1 MATAR
6 RLEELRE
13 LLESRQ
19 YTGLRQEL
27 SQMNEAD
34 IAAVME
40 ELEEEQ
46 LLKIFRILPKD
57 LAADVFTYMDVDNQQ
72 FIITSLSERDAAN
85 IIDNLMADDATDL
98 LEEMPA
104 SIVKKLLAIASPET
118 RRAINQLLRYPEDCA
133 GSIMTVEFVDLK
145 ENMTVTESIERIR
158 NLGLDSET
166 INNCYVLDTRRKLVG
181 TVTLRSLLLSRED
194 AVIGDIMEENVISVN
209 TMMDQEKVARQFQ
222 KYDFTAM
229 PVVDQENRLVGIIT
243 VDDIVDILEQE
254 ATEDIEKMAAIVP
267 SDKPY
272 MKTGILETWKKRI
285 PWLLLMMISATFMDR
300 IIASFENAL
309 STCVEKGFLD
319 FLRRRMRTLSVF
331 RRVSCRRDRSIW
343 SCPATISTGIMR

>member
-1 MATAR
+1 MPNYGKRQLLRSRNQKRIDSVPGQKGGSRMETAR

-57 LAADVFTYMDVDNQQ
+57 LAADVFAYMDVDNQQ

-145 ENMTVTESIERIR
+145 ENLTVTESIERIR

-181 TVTLRSLLLSRED
+181 TVTLRSLLLSREC
-194 AVIGDIMEENVISVN
+194 GDRGHHGREC
-209 TMMDQEKVARQFQ
+209 DLG
-222 KYDFTAM
+222 KYYDG
-229 PVVDQENRLVGIIT
+229 PG
-243 VDDIVDILEQE
+243 
-254 ATEDIEKMAAIVP
+254 
-267 SDKPY
+267 
-272 MKTGILETWKKRI
+272 
-285 PWLLLMMISATFMDR
+285 
-300 IIASFENAL
+300 
-309 STCVEKGFLD
+309 KG
-319 FLRRRMRTLSVF
+319 SQ
-331 RRVSCRRDRSIW
+331 
-343 SCPATISTGIMR
+343 TISEIRFYGHAGCGPGKPSGGHYHSG